1 VGKSDLPFDPSLPGL
16 ALLCDPPRLAATL
29 MPVLQHWRGH
39 DGRVL
44 ESRAYL
50 RRLIPGKRCT
60 VELELVVGNGDGA
73 AAEPLRLL
81 GKVHVE
87 DLGARVFEAERE
99 LRRHGFGAGRFLV
112 PEPLAYLPSHRLLL
126 SSWTEGTP
134 LGSLIL
140 DGVDG
145 VPLVKAAA
153 EWLLAF
159 GQSGVRSARPY
170 SLERHLRTLAAWKE
184 LLVEVFP
191 EGERTL
197 ADLLVRF
204 EAESDRLPSSPSGP
218 THRDFSPEH
227 VIVDGDRT
235 TGVDLDEFC
244 QYDPLFDV
252 AHFIAQL
259 RFLGLAH
266 FGRLDHFRSL
276 AETFRVT
283 YEAGASFLSEEKLRF
298 YEAIAYFKLARF
310 VSLVPWSD
318 GHLVRRPQGWGAV
331 LPELLSEA
339 RRLL

>member
-1 VGKSDLPFDPSLPGL
+1 
-16 ALLCDPPRLAATL
+16 
-29 MPVLQHWRGH
+29 
-39 DGRVL
+39 
-44 ESRAYL
+44 
-50 RRLIPGKRCT
+50 
-60 VELELVVGNGDGA
+60 
-73 AAEPLRLL
+73 
-81 GKVHVE
+81 
-87 DLGARVFEAERE
+87 
-99 LRRHGFGAGRFLV
+99 
-112 PEPLAYLPSHRLLL
+112 LAYLPSHRLLL

-191 EGERTL
+191 EGER
-197 ADLLVRF
+197 
-204 EAESDRLPSSPSGP
+204 
-218 THRDFSPEH
+218 
-227 VIVDGDRT
+227 IVDGDRT